1 MLSLKHLSQ
10 STSRGPHE
18 ICNFGLYNGVHLVYS
33 LFNTTLGVF
42 HMKVRRKSS
51 LTGVVREMDIDV
63 TDGQLAL
70 WYAGMLIQDAMPD
83 LTPDER
89 EFFLTGVTAEEW
101 VNSMGKEE

>member
-1 MLSLKHLSQ
+1 MCS
-10 STSRGPHE
+10 
-18 ICNFGLYNGVHLVYS
+18 GLWGDLDILNLNLRYRDVGL
-33 LFNTTLGVF
+33 LTLGVF
-42 HMKVRRKSS
+42 HMRVRRKSA

-101 VNSMGKEE
+101 NKMVGKEE